1 MEGIWRSST
10 VYLFFNCLDAL
21 EKNVTSYKSW
31 LWKDDAVY
39 YIAFTFQ
46 YSLKYL

>member
-1 MEGIWRSST
+1 MERDLESST
-10 VYLFFNCLDAL
+10 VYLFFNCLEYI

-31 LWKDDAVY
+31 LRKDDAVY
-39 YIAFTFQ
+39 YIAFTLQ

>member
-1 MEGIWRSST
+1 MERDLESST
-10 VYLFFNCLDAL
+10 VHLFYNCLEYL
-21 EKNVTSYKSW
+21 EENVTNYKSW
-31 LWKDDAVY
+31 LWKDDGVY